1 MSIYRMIQIG
11 LAVLL
16 LIGFVLPWVTSADVS
31 FSGIGIGGLS
41 AAPDTFPEGFE
52 TRLIGVGAVFFDF
65 FYLVPV
71 LALLTIAAAVVDR
84 GLTVVASTTGLVT
97 IVLFLFWI
105 GDFQTDL
112 RGMMGIGL
120 WIVIVSAILM
130 VIAAL
135 SFRLDP
141 FLHFV
146 DELSAWTGKTFAWTI
161 IILTFGVSY
170 EVFVRYA
177 LRAPTSW
184 AYDISYMMY
193 GSLFLMAG
201 AYTLANNGHVRA
213 DVVYRLWPVKV
224 QATVD
229 LILFVLFYFPGVMAL
244 IYSGFIFA
252 RMSFMFKEASVFS
265 PAGIPI
271 YQLKALIPV
280 AGIFLFLQG
289 ISELVRCSRAIRT
302 GVWPT
307 RLQDVDEMGSALQH
321 FQEDQ
326 ERLESERQR
335 PRREE
340 AGR

>member
-1 MSIYRMIQIG
+1 MSIYRMVQIG
-11 LAVLL
+11 LAVLVL
-16 LIGFVLPWVTSADVS
+16 VGFALPWVSSADVS
-31 FSGIGIGGLS
+31 FTGIGIGGLT
-41 AAPDTFPEGFE
+41 APAESFPEEFE
-52 TRLIGVGAVFFDF
+52 SRLIGVGSSLFNL

-71 LALLTIAAAVVDR
+71 LALLTIAAAVVNR
-84 GLTVVASTTGLVT
+84 GLTIAASVTGLLT
-97 IVLFLFWI
+97 LILFLFWI

-120 WIVIVSAILM
+120 WLVI
-130 VIAAL
+130 IAAL
-135 SFRLDP
+135 LMVVAALAFRLDP

-146 DELSAWTGKTFAWTI
+146 DELSVWTGTTFAWTI

-213 DVVYRLWPVKV
+213 DVIYRLWPVRV

-229 LILFVLFYFPGVMAL
+229 LVLFILFYFPGVTAL

-252 RMSFMFKEASVFS
+252 RMSYMFTESSVFS
-265 PAGIPI
+265 PAGVPI
-271 YQLKALIPV
+271 YQLKALIPL

-289 ISELVRCSRAIRT
+289 ISEIVRCVRAIRT

-307 RLQDVDEMGSALQH
+307 RLQDIDEVESALQH
-321 FQEDQ
+321 FHEDHEKL
-326 ERLESERQR
+326 ERERRAHQ
-335 PRREE
+335 E

>member
-1 MSIYRMIQIG
+1 MSMYRMIQIG

-16 LIGFVLPWVTSADVS
+16 LVGFALPWVSSAGIS
-31 FSGIGIGGLS
+31 FSGIGIGGLT
-41 AAPDTFPEGFE
+41 APPDSFPEDFE
-52 TRLIGVGAVFFDF
+52 SRLIGVGSGLFNL
-65 FYLVPV
+65 FYLVLV
-71 LALLTIAAAVVDR
+71 LALLTIGAAIVNR
-84 GLTVVASTTGLVT
+84 GLTIAAILTGGFTL
-97 IVLFLFWI
+97 VLFLFWI

-120 WIVIVSAILM
+120 WLVIVAAILM
-130 VIAAL
+130 IVAAL
-135 SFRLDP
+135 CFRLDP

-146 DELSAWTGKTFAWTI
+146 DELSAWTGKTFAFAI

-224 QATVD
+224 QATID
-229 LILFVLFYFPGVMAL
+229 LVLFILFYFPGVMAL

-252 RMSFMFKEASVFS
+252 RMSYMFTETSVFS
-265 PAGIPI
+265 PAGVPI
-271 YQLKALIPV
+271 YQLKALIPI

-289 ISELVRCSRAIRT
+289 ISEVVRCVRAIRT
-302 GVWPT
+302 GVWPI
-307 RLQDVDEMGSALQH
+307 RLQDVDEMASALQH
-321 FQEDQ
+321 FQEDH
-326 ERLESERQR
+326 ERLERERHR
-335 PRREE
+335 SAETSR
-340 AGR
+340 